1 VRKGIVGAWALA
13 SSVWGIAG
21 APALAAQAPVS
32 DLLYEVGFNR
42 ETAAEREIHVEMS
55 FDVRGEQPV
64 LLSLPRWTPGSYSL
78 DEYARNVSG
87 FQAEQDGSGIDWDK
101 ADFDTWRVH
110 PSGAGRVTVAF
121 DYAADALD
129 NGEAWSQPDFTF
141 FNGTNLFLFPE
152 GAGLDFPSRVSIR
165 TEPEWRVA
173 SGLTHTGGG
182 WEYAAETYHE
192 LVDMPTFV
200 GRFDLDSLSI
210 GGKWYRLASYPQG
223 ALVDQPRAL
232 LWDQIEAM
240 MPPMEAVFD
249 DVPWERYTTL
259 LVFEPSFGGGSALEH
274 SNSHLGIYNPNFRG
288 TPTLASITAHEIF
301 HAWNVKRL
309 RPSDLWPYD
318 YSEAMPTEL
327 LWISEGITDYYAD
340 LALVRG
346 GIVPP
351 ELFYA
356 TTQGKI
362 SNVSSTVPVA
372 LEDASLSAWI
382 GPRDGTASI
391 YYDKGSLAGLL
402 LDILIRDASDNRGS
416 LDDVLRA
423 VYERAYLEGD
433 GFTEEQW
440 WAAVRQAAGGRAV
453 EDFHEAYVDGRQPYP
468 WDQVLPLAGLALRT
482 DAQSVPRIGITSTDS
497 QEGTRVVGV
506 APGSSADAAGVLAG
520 DLLVSVGDIQVED
533 VGFGLEFRARFADR
547 APGTSYPVVVNR
559 AGELVTLTAQLQ
571 FAEVTNVRLEEDPAA
586 GEKARRI
593 RSGLLTGATGG

>member
-1 VRKGIVGAWALA
+1 MGIVGMRLLLA
-13 SSVWGIAG
+13 TAAAVA
-21 APALAAQAPVS
+21 ATPRYAHAQATVS
-32 DLLYEVGFNR
+32 DIRYGVVFDE
-42 ETAAEREIHVEMS
+42 ETAASREIHVEMS
-55 FDVRGEQPV
+55 FDVRGATPV

-78 DEYARNVSG
+78 DEYARNVRDFRAHQGDADIS
-87 FQAEQDGSGIDWDK
+87 WDK

-110 PSGAGRVTVAF
+110 PTGSGRVTVAF

-129 NGEAWSQPDFTF
+129 NGEAWSRPDFAF
-141 FNGTNLFLFPE
+141 FNGTNLFFFPE
-152 GAGLDFPSRVSIR
+152 GVGLDFPSRVSIE
-165 TEPEWRVA
+165 TEAGWRVA
-173 SGLTHTGGG
+173 TGLTHAGNGG
-182 WEYAAETYHE
+182 EYAAETYHE

-210 GGKWYRLASYPQG
+210 DGKWYRLASYPEG
-223 ALVDQPRAL
+223 ALAGQPRTL

-249 DVPWERYTTL
+249 DVPWDHYTTL
-259 LVFEPSFGGGSALEH
+259 LVFEPSFGGASALEH

-309 RPSDLWPYD
+309 RPADLWPYD
-318 YSEAMPTEL
+318 YARAMPTEL

-346 GIVPP
+346 GLVPP

-362 SNVSSTVPVA
+362 ETVSGTVPVA

-382 GPRDGTASI
+382 GPRDGTSSI
-391 YYDKGSLAGLL
+391 YYPKGSLAGLL
-402 LDILIRDASDNRGS
+402 LDVLIRDASDNARS

-423 VYERAYLEGD
+423 VYERTYLEGH

-440 WAAVRQAAGGRAV
+440 WTAVREAAGGRAFD
-453 EDFHEAYVDGRQPYP
+453 DFHDAYVDGRAPYP
-468 WDQVLPLAGLALRT
+468 WPELLPLAGLRLRT
-482 DAQSVPRIGITSTDS
+482 DTEQLPRIGITSSDS
-497 QEGTRVVGV
+497 QEGTRIIEV
-506 APGSSADAAGVLAG
+506 APGSAAAAAGVLPD

-533 VGFGLEFRARFADR
+533 VGFGQEFRVRFAGR
-547 APGTSYPVVVNR
+547 PAGSTYPMVVER
-559 AGELVTLTAQLQ
+559 AGERVTLTAELQ
-571 FAEVTNVRLEEDPAA
+571 FVEVTSARLEEDPAA

-593 RSGLLTGATGG
+593 RSGILGGPTGR